1 MESIEFNERKIEYS
15 LIRKNVKNIFYING
29 PETLPAPLSK
39 TQEEEVFLMLE
50 TDEENARRILI
61 THNLRLVVYIAKKF
75 ERKCWK
81 WITKICLKNSTR
93 EESCC

>member
-1 MESIEFNERKIEYS
+1 MNIRTKIINKIKFIWQKIM
-15 LIRKNVKNIFYING
+15 LRKNVKNIFYING

-75 ERKCWK
+75 E
-81 WITKICLKNSTR
+81 TSSLQPMLHAA
-93 EESCC
+93 